1 MKDVQVVMF
10 TVHWCFLLY
19 PFWHHIGSLEQLNFT
34 NTKHRQV
41 AFSWCSA
48 AWSDSIFTQRIDNLG
63 PFLLRFLFRTEP
75 PPWFCWMFLLGSVGG
90 NLSLLDQPTVASDRC
105 LRLDCNSR
113 DSAWPFSRMHRT
125 KIVLHLCKIAESCR
139 HGRPVLSY
147 LVTSWLVVSHN
158 MIWHDHTYSCEELVT
173 WPD

>member
-1 MKDVQVVMF
+1 MF
-10 TVHWCFLLY
+10 LAVPFLASHRFLRTAKLHQHQTS
-19 PFWHHIGSLEQLNFT
+19 PSGIQLMLSGLVGQHFYT
-34 NTKHRQV
+34 TDWQPWSFFV
-41 AFSWCSA
+41 AF
-48 AWSDSIFTQRIDNLG
+48 
-63 PFLLRFLFRTEP
+63 PFQDRTAP
-75 PPWFCWMFLLGSVGG
+75 LVCWMFLLGSVGG